1 MKTRS
6 LRFRLVAWYAVG
18 LALVFT
24 LATFFLYSG
33 VRHYLGTSVSETQ
46 IRRAQRI
53 GSFLSSGNTF
63 PREAINARIESDF
76 APEATSRFIR
86 VIGRDGTLLYESGRP
101 ADGSFD
107 PHNVSKTNLKS
118 GTKRETLPSGVI
130 LATGTVV
137 TPSGLI
143 VQSGESL
150 EPAFKEL
157 DRLLAALIA
166 GFVVVAAVALAG
178 GALLVKRALQPVE
191 EIIGSAEN
199 ITSRNLSGRLPVPST
214 DDEFNHLS
222 ESLNRMISRLDDA
235 FQLNRRFLADASHE
249 LRTPLTI
256 LRSELEA
263 VLQRQDLPADLRET
277 TGTLFEEVERLVMIV
292 ETLFALSRFDTGEGN
307 KEFAKFDL
315 AQLALGT
322 AEQMELLAEDK
333 HISVKCDASAP
344 VLVEGDRARLKQV
357 VVNLLDNAIKYTN
370 ERGSVNLC
378 VRERG
383 GEALLEVTDTGIGIP
398 AEALPHVFDR
408 FFRVD
413 QARNR
418 GAGGAGIGLAI
429 VKAICAAHHGSVE
442 AHSQL
447 EVGSTFI
454 VRLPKAKASPSQ
466 SK

>member
-1 MKTRS
+1 
-6 LRFRLVAWYAVG
+6 
-18 LALVFT
+18 
-24 LATFFLYSG
+24 
-33 VRHYLGTSVSETQ
+33 
-46 IRRAQRI
+46 
-53 GSFLSSGNTF
+53 
-63 PREAINARIESDF
+63 
-76 APEATSRFIR
+76 
-86 VIGRDGTLLYESGRP
+86 
-101 ADGSFD
+101 
-107 PHNVSKTNLKS
+107 
-118 GTKRETLPSGVI
+118 
-130 LATGTVV
+130 
-137 TPSGLI
+137 
-143 VQSGESL
+143 
-150 EPAFKEL
+150 
-157 DRLLAALIA
+157 
-166 GFVVVAAVALAG
+166 
-178 GALLVKRALQPVE
+178 
-191 EIIGSAEN
+191 
-199 ITSRNLSGRLPVPST
+199 
-214 DDEFNHLS
+214 
-222 ESLNRMISRLDDA
+222 
-235 FQLNRRFLADASHE
+235 
-249 LRTPLTI
+249 
-256 LRSELEA
+256 
-263 VLQRQDLPADLRET
+263 
-277 TGTLFEEVERLVMIV
+277 
-292 ETLFALSRFDTGEGN
+292 
-307 KEFAKFDL
+307 
-315 AQLALGT
+315 
-322 AEQMELLAEDK
+322 MELLAEDK